1 MGRLSMSRRAFDR
14 VVRLLM
20 WGAAG
25 STCLLLAALIGWILY
40 RGLPHLTLPLLTQ
53 ASSVLE
59 GRVGILP
66 DLINTLALV
75 VGTLAVVLPL
85 GVGAA
90 IYLTEYAKSRRVA
103 AVVEL
108 AAETLSGLPSILYG
122 LVGMLFFVRILGWG
136 TSLRAGI
143 LTLAVMLLP
152 TVMRTTQESL
162 KTVPDAYR
170 EAALGLGSGK
180 WRMIRTVVL
189 PGAVDGMVTGCIL
202 AAGRVMGESAA
213 LLYTAG
219 SASLLAESLYE
230 LLTTSGGS
238 LSVALYLF
246 TMERGAVEVGF
257 AIASVLL
264 LLTLLLNF
272 AARMTGKG
280 RRTA

>member
-1 MGRLSMSRRAFDR
+1 
-14 VVRLLM
+14 
-20 WGAAG
+20 
-25 STCLLLAALIGWILY
+25 
-40 RGLPHLTLPLLTQ
+40 
-53 ASSVLE
+53 
-59 GRVGILP
+59 
-66 DLINTLALV
+66 
-75 VGTLAVVLPL
+75 
-85 GVGAA
+85 
-90 IYLTEYAKSRRVA
+90 
-103 AVVEL
+103 
-108 AAETLSGLPSILYG
+108 
-122 LVGMLFFVRILGWG
+122 
-136 TSLRAGI
+136 
-143 LTLAVMLLP
+143 MLLP

-246 TMERGAVEVGF
+246 TMERGEVEVGF

>member
-246 TMERGAVEVGF
+246 TMERGEVEVGF

>member
-14 VVRLLM
+14 VVRLLI

-246 TMERGAVEVGF
+246 TMERGEVEVGF